1 MDSDK
6 GKLDSFSFSAERP
19 ISRDDEDL
27 LGHVRV
33 ADTLVSIITR
43 AQTPLTVG
51 LYGEWGSGKT
61 GVINLIAKRLAS
73 MKIPTA
79 YVDCWKYEGS
89 EGLVLPL
96 FASLAEDRTAPEMR
110 SFSKVVGTLLLCGAD
125 VGLHAA
131 TFGALRLKDVKEN
144 LGEIEGRILQKVD
157 AVGRVQEE
165 FKKAVEQV
173 ATGDRFIIFVDNL
186 DRCRPENAVSL
197 LESVRNLLAVEKCV
211 FVIAVDDAV
220 LISYID
226 QKYSGTKVDGK
237 KYLEKVVDF
246 PYAVP
251 NPTAGSIT
259 GLVSTLFSKILPPPI
274 VDSETKLVLETL
286 RNYTQPLNPR
296 TLRKALVR
304 YAVLRLTKDRSD
316 RAPFVLALL
325 YEMHPRFLE
334 WFARSS
340 LPLRGVFNSFI
351 KEEHSPGGKSMKDI
365 LKDVVPPEYLSD
377 PQLKNFLRTFETIL
391 YDRGKFAPC
400 LKDLAE
406 CGLPDLH
413 PTDS

>member
-33 ADTLVSIITR
+33 ADTLVTIITR

-61 GVINLIAKRLAS
+61 GVINLIAGRLAK

-96 FASLAEDRTAPEMR
+96 FASLAKDRTAPQMR

-131 TFGALRLKDVKEN
+131 TLGGLRLKDVKEN
-144 LGEIEGRILQKVD
+144 LEEIEGRIVQKVD

-173 ATGDRFIIFVDNL
+173 ATGGRFIIFIDNL

-197 LESVRNLLAVEKCV
+197 LESIRNLLAVEKCV

-246 PYAVP
+246 PYTLP
-251 NPTAGSIT
+251 NPAVASIK
-259 GLVSTLFSKILPPPI
+259 GLVSTLFSKILPP
-274 VDSETKLVLETL
+274 
-286 RNYTQPLNPR
+286 
-296 TLRKALVR
+296 
-304 YAVLRLTKDRSD
+304 
-316 RAPFVLALL
+316 ALL
-325 YEMHPRFLE
+325 IS
-334 WFARSS
+334 A
-340 LPLRGVFNSFI
+340 
-351 KEEHSPGGKSMKDI
+351 
-365 LKDVVPPEYLSD
+365 
-377 PQLKNFLRTFETIL
+377 
-391 YDRGKFAPC
+391 
-400 LKDLAE
+400 
-406 CGLPDLH
+406 
-413 PTDS
+413 